1 MVDIV
6 KGPIMSVLCNNRIR
20 MPLCALLL
28 ISGVTMWHGLPARGN
43 TANTAVPPSHPPDP
57 DNAAL
62 LYYQAFL
69 SCPKAD
75 EPLDTQLRDFADG
88 KIALNKEIED
98 YIGYYR
104 SAIKLAIVA
113 SELRECDWGLRY
125 SEGLSMILAHL
136 AQMRTL
142 GRILIADARVMA
154 SRGEHEEAL
163 ARCVTVLKITR
174 HVGDQTL
181 ISTVMGWAL
190 EGTTYGCIQDLL
202 GQIPSDRRGG
212 KGYLKTLEQLRA
224 DLAAL
229 SKKPLSLK
237 NSLEI
242 EREVV
247 LEQIKMEKVP
257 DLLKDLDPNR
267 SPEESMK
274 LITEYGGEA
283 FLELCR
289 GHYSK
294 FMTSVMSIVESDA
307 SYAEARRRITEVFEQ
322 VDKDQK
328 SKKKEAMF
336 TSALVPALSKLYG
349 LMIKATTHANAVRA
363 AVELY
368 IAKGKTGRLPETLP
382 AGLPKDLF
390 SGKDFEYVK
399 TAEGFVLRC
408 QAKDIDKDK
417 VHEYEFKV
425 PK

>member
-1 MVDIV
+1 
-6 KGPIMSVLCNNRIR
+6 MSVLRNNRIR
-20 MPLCALLL
+20 VLLSVLLL
-28 ISGVTMWHGLPARGN
+28 TLGVGVWHGLPARGN
-43 TANTAVPPSHPPDP
+43 TAKPAPSKVEGMAVPNSYPPDP

-88 KIALNKEIED
+88 KMALNKEIED
-98 YIGYYR
+98 YVESCH
-104 SAIKLAIVA
+104 SAIKLAIAA

-125 SEGLSMILAHL
+125 SEGFSMILSHL

-142 GRILIADARVMA
+142 GRILIADARIVA
-154 SRGEHEEAL
+154 SRSEHEEAL
-163 ARCVTVLKITR
+163 ARCVTVLKISR
-174 HVGDQTL
+174 HVGDDTL
-181 ISTVMGWAL
+181 ISTLVGWAL

-202 GQIPSDRRGG
+202 GQMPSD
-212 KGYLKTLEQLRA
+212 LKALEQLRA
-224 DLAAL
+224 DLGAL
-229 SKKPLSLK
+229 SKRPLSLK

-242 EREVV
+242 EREVA

-294 FMTSVMSIVESDA
+294 FMTAVMSIVESDA
-307 SYAEARRRITEVFEQ
+307 SYAEARRRITKVFEQ

-328 SKKKEAMF
+328 DKKKEAMF
-336 TSALVPALSKLYG
+336 TAALVPALSKLYG

-390 SGKDFEYVK
+390 SGKDFEYIK
-399 TAEGFVLRC
+399 TTEGFVLRC

-417 VHEYEFKV
+417 IHEYEFKV

>member
-1 MVDIV
+1 
-6 KGPIMSVLCNNRIR
+6 MSALRNNRIP

-28 ISGVTMWHGLPARGN
+28 TLGVG
-43 TANTAVPPSHPPDP
+43 VPVLAYPPDP

-69 SCPKAD
+69 SCPKVD
-75 EPLDTQLRDFADG
+75 EPVDTQLRDFADG

-98 YIGYYR
+98 YVESCR
-104 SAIKLAIVA
+104 SAIKLAIAA

-125 SEGLSMILAHL
+125 SEGFSMILAHL
-136 AQMRTL
+136 AQTRTL
-142 GRILIADARVMA
+142 GHILIADARIVA
-154 SRGEHEEAL
+154 SRGKYAEAL

-174 HVGDQTL
+174 HVGDKTL
-181 ISTVMGWAL
+181 ISTLVGWAV
-190 EGTTYGCIQDLL
+190 EGTTYRCIQDLL
-202 GQIPSDRRGG
+202 GQMPPD
-212 KGYLKTLEQLRA
+212 LKALEQLRA

-229 SKKPLSLK
+229 SKRPLSLK

-274 LITEYGGEA
+274 LIMDYGGEA
-283 FLELCR
+283 FLEQCQ

-294 FMTSVMSIVESDA
+294 FMISVMSIIESDA
-307 SYAEARRRITEVFEQ
+307 SYAEAHRRLAEAFEQ
-322 VDKDQK
+322 PGKDQK
-328 SKKKEAMF
+328 NKKKEAMF
-336 TSALVPALSKLYG
+336 TASITPALRKVYG

-382 AGLPKDLF
+382 VGLPKDLF
-390 SGKDFEYVK
+390 SGEDFEYKK
-399 TAEGFVLRC
+399 TEAGFMLRC
-408 QAKDIDKDK
+408 RGKDLDKDEI
-417 VHEYEFKV
+417 HQYEFKV

>member
-1 MVDIV
+1 
-6 KGPIMSVLCNNRIR
+6 MSVLRNNRIR
-20 MPLCALLL
+20 MLLSALLL
-28 ISGVTMWHGLPARGN
+28 MLGVGVWHGLPARGN
-43 TANTAVPPSHPPDP
+43 TAKMAVPLSYPPDP

-69 SCPKAD
+69 SCPKVD
-75 EPLDTQLRDFADG
+75 EPVDTQLRDFADG
-88 KIALNKEIED
+88 KIALNKGIED
-98 YIGYYR
+98 YVESCH
-104 SAIKLAIVA
+104 SAIKLAIAA

-125 SEGLSMILAHL
+125 SEGFSMILSHL

-154 SRGEHEEAL
+154 SRGKYAEAL

-174 HVGDQTL
+174 HVGDKTL
-181 ISTVMGWAL
+181 ISTLVGWAV
-190 EGTTYGCIQDLL
+190 EGTTYRCIQDLL
-202 GQIPSDRRGG
+202 GQMPGDLRAM
-212 KGYLKTLEQLRA
+212 EQLRT

-229 SKKPLSLK
+229 SKRPLSLK

-274 LITEYGGEA
+274 LIMDYGGEA
-283 FLELCR
+283 FLEQCR

-294 FMTSVMSIVESDA
+294 FMISVMSIIEGDA
-307 SYAEARRRITEVFEQ
+307 SYAEAHRRIAEAFEQ
-322 VDKDQK
+322 PGKDQK

-336 TSALVPALSKLYG
+336 TAAIAPAIGKVYG
-349 LMIKATTHANAVRA
+349 LMIKATTHANAVRT

-368 IAKGKTGRLPETLP
+368 IAKGKTGRLPEMLP

-390 SGKDFEYVK
+390 SGEDFEYKK
-399 TAEGFVLRC
+399 TEAGFMLRC
-408 QAKDIDKDK
+408 RVKDLDKDEI
-417 VHEYEFKV
+417 HQYEFKV

>member
-1 MVDIV
+1 
-6 KGPIMSVLCNNRIR
+6 MSVLCNNQIR

-43 TANTAVPPSHPPDP
+43 TANTAVPPSYPPDP

-98 YIGYYR
+98 YIGDCR
-104 SAIKLAIVA
+104 SAINLAVVA

-125 SEGLSMILAHL
+125 SEGFSMILSHL

-142 GRILIADARVMA
+142 GRILIADARLMA
-154 SRGEHEEAL
+154 SRGEYREAL
-163 ARCVTVLKITR
+163 ARCVTVLKVSR
-174 HVGDQTL
+174 HVGDEVLIATL
-181 ISTVMGWAL
+181 VGWAL
-190 EGTTYGCIQDLL
+190 EGTTYQCIQDLL
-202 GQIPSDRRGG
+202 GQMPGDS
-212 KGYLKTLEQLRA
+212 KTLEQLRA

-257 DLLKDLDPNR
+257 DLLKNLDPNR

-294 FMTSVMSIVESDA
+294 FMTFVISIVESDV
-307 SYAEARRRITEVFEQ
+307 SYAEARRRITKVIEQ

-328 SKKKEAMF
+328 GKKNEAMF
-336 TSALVPALSKLYG
+336 TTALMPALSKLYG

-390 SGKDFEYVK
+390 SGKDFEYIK
-399 TAEGFVLRC
+399 TMEGFVLRC

-417 VHEYEFKV
+417 IHEYEFKV

>member
-6 KGPIMSVLCNNRIR
+6 KGQIMSVLRNNRIR

-28 ISGVTMWHGLPARGN
+28 TLGVG
-43 TANTAVPPSHPPDP
+43 VPVLAYPPDP

-69 SCPKAD
+69 SCPKVD
-75 EPLDTQLRDFADG
+75 EPVDTQLRDFADG
-88 KIALNKEIED
+88 KIALNKGIED
-98 YIGYYR
+98 YVESCH
-104 SAIKLAIVA
+104 SAIKLAIAA

-125 SEGLSMILAHL
+125 SEGFSMILSHL

-154 SRGEHEEAL
+154 SRGEYAEAL
-163 ARCVTVLKITR
+163 ARCVTVLKIAR
-174 HVGDQTL
+174 HVGDETL
-181 ISTVMGWAL
+181 ISTLVGWAL
-190 EGTTYGCIQDLL
+190 EGTTYKCIQDLL
-202 GQIPSDRRGG
+202 GQMPGDLRA
-212 KGYLKTLEQLRA
+212 LEQLRT

-229 SKKPLSLK
+229 FKRPLSLK

-242 EREVV
+242 EREVA

-257 DLLKDLDPNR
+257 DLLKELDPNR

-283 FLELCR
+283 FLEQCR

-307 SYAEARRRITEVFEQ
+307 SYAEARRRITEVFER

-328 SKKKEAMF
+328 NKKNEVMF
-336 TSALVPALSKLYG
+336 TAALVPGLSKVYG
-349 LMIKATTHANAVRA
+349 LMIKAATHANAVRA

-390 SGKDFEYVK
+390 SGEDFEYKK
-399 TAEGFVLRC
+399 TEAGFILRC
-408 QAKDIDKDK
+408 RGKDLDKNEI
-417 VHEYEFKV
+417 HQYEFKV

>member
-6 KGPIMSVLCNNRIR
+6 KGPIMSVLRNNRIR
-20 MPLCALLL
+20 MLLSVLLL
-28 ISGVTMWHGLPARGN
+28 TLGVGVWHGLLTRGN
-43 TANTAVPPSHPPDP
+43 TASMAVPRSYPPDP

-88 KIALNKEIED
+88 KMALNKEIED
-98 YIGYYR
+98 YVGDCHG
-104 SAIKLAIVA
+104 AINLAIVA

-125 SEGLSMILAHL
+125 SEGFSMILAHL

-163 ARCVTVLKITR
+163 ARCVTVLKISR
-174 HVGDQTL
+174 HVGDDTL
-181 ISTVMGWAL
+181 ISTLVGWAL

-202 GQIPSDRRGG
+202 GQMPSD
-212 KGYLKTLEQLRA
+212 LKALEQLRA

-242 EREVV
+242 EREVA

-294 FMTSVMSIVESDA
+294 FMTSVMSIVETDA
-307 SYAEARRRITEVFEQ
+307 PYAEARRRITKVFEQ

-328 SKKKEAMF
+328 DKKNEAMF
-336 TSALVPALSKLYG
+336 TAALVPALSKLYG

-368 IAKGKTGRLPETLP
+368 IAKGKAGRLPETLP

-390 SGKDFEYVK
+390 SGKDFEYIR
-399 TAEGFVLRC
+399 TTEGFVLRC

-417 VHEYEFKV
+417 IHEYEFKV
-425 PK
+425 AK

>member
-28 ISGVTMWHGLPARGN
+28 TLGVAVWDGLPARGN

-69 SCPKAD
+69 SCPKLD
-75 EPLDTQLRDFADG
+75 EPLDTQLRDFTDG
-88 KIALNKEIED
+88 KIALNKGIED
-98 YIGYYR
+98 YVESCH
-104 SAIKLAIVA
+104 SAIKLAIAA

-125 SEGLSMILAHL
+125 SEGFSMILAHL

-154 SRGEHEEAL
+154 SRGEYEEAL
-163 ARCVTVLKITR
+163 ARCVTVLKISR
-174 HVGDQTL
+174 HVGDDTL
-181 ISTVMGWAL
+181 ISTLVGWAL

-202 GQIPSDRRGG
+202 GQMPGDP
-212 KGYLKTLEQLRA
+212 KALEQLRA

-237 NSLEI
+237 KSLEI
-242 EREVV
+242 EREVA
-247 LEQIKMEKVP
+247 LDQIKMEKVP
-257 DLLKDLDPNR
+257 DLLKELDPNR

-274 LITEYGGEA
+274 LIKDYGGEA
-283 FLELCR
+283 FLDLCR

-294 FMTSVMSIVESDA
+294 FMTSVMSIVETDA
-307 SYAEARRRITEVFEQ
+307 PYADARRRITEVFEQ

-328 SKKKEAMF
+328 NKKKEAMF
-336 TSALVPALSKLYG
+336 TAALVPGLSKIYG

-368 IAKGKTGRLPETLP
+368 IAKGKTGRLPEKLP

-390 SGKDFEYVK
+390 SGKDFEYAK
-399 TAEGFVLRC
+399 TAQGFMLRC

-417 VHEYEFKV
+417 IHEYEFKV
-425 PK
+425 AK

>member
-1 MVDIV
+1 
-6 KGPIMSVLCNNRIR
+6 MSVLRNNRIR

-28 ISGVTMWHGLPARGN
+28 TLGVAVWDGLPARGN

-75 EPLDTQLRDFADG
+75 EPVDTQLRDYADG
-88 KIALNKEIED
+88 KIELNKAIED
-98 YIGYYR
+98 YVGSCRGAIG
-104 SAIKLAIVA
+104 LAVVA

-125 SEGLSMILAHL
+125 SEGFSMILAHL

-154 SRGEHEEAL
+154 SRGEYAEAL
-163 ARCVTVLKITR
+163 TRCVTVLKISR
-174 HVGDQTL
+174 HVGDQTV
-181 ISTVMGWAL
+181 ISTLVGWAL

-202 GQIPSDRRGG
+202 GRMPGDRRGG

-294 FMTSVMSIVESDA
+294 FMTSVMSIIESDA
-307 SYAEARRRITEVFEQ
+307 SYAEARRRITKVIEQ

-328 SKKKEAMF
+328 GKKNEAMF
-336 TSALVPALSKLYG
+336 TTALVPALSKLYG

-390 SGKDFEYVK
+390 SGKDFEYIK
-399 TAEGFVLRC
+399 TMEGFVLRC

-417 VHEYEFKV
+417 IHEYEFKV